1 MEASA
6 SGKPAL
12 ALGAF
17 GQRLAPARA
26 WWSALPARE
35 RRLVILAGAIL
46 AVFVVWVSAI
56 QPALRSLRSAP
67 AQLEALDAQLQN
79 MQRLAGEAGELR
91 ATPPLGAAQ
100 SSLALKAASDRLGDK
115 ARLVV
120 QGDRAVLTLNGTS
133 SEALRNWLAE
143 VRSGARAR
151 PVEAQLARG
160 PQGFTGTLTVTMGGT
175 P

>member
-1 MEASA
+1 MEASVA
-6 SGKPAL
+6 GKPGLAPGAL
-12 ALGAF
+12 
-17 GQRLAPARA
+17 GQRLAPVRT
-26 WWSALPARE
+26 WWATLPARE
-35 RRLVILAGAIL
+35 RGLVLLAGAVLGLFVIWVT
-46 AVFVVWVSAI
+46 AV
-56 QPALRSLRSAP
+56 QPAWRALSSAP
-67 AQLEALDAQLQN
+67 AQLATLDAQLQN

-115 ARLVV
+115 AKLVV
-120 QGDRAVLTLNGTS
+120 QGDRAVLTLNGAS

-143 VRSGARAR
+143 ARSGARVR

-160 PQGFTGTLTVTMGGT
+160 PQGFTGTLTVTMGGA